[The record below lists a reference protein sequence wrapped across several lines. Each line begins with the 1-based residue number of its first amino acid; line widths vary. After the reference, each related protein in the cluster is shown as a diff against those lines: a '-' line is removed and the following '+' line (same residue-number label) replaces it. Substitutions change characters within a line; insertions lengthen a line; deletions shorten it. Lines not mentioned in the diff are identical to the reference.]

1 MAQYAVHFPSQ
12 TVYVEANDEADAHFS
27 ALMEV
32 DPDSIEEVGPDSDDE
47 VE

>member
-12 TVYVEANDEADAHFS
+12 TVYVEANDEADAHFT

-32 DPDSIEEVGPDSDDE
+32 DPDSIEEIESDPYE
-47 VE
+47 GVE